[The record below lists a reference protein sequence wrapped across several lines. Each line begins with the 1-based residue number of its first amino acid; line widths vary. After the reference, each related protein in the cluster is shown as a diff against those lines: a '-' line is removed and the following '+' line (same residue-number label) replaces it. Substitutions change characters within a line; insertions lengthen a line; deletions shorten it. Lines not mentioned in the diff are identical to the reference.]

1 MALHGD
7 LFSYPLPELLQWL
20 DGSRKTGTLQLS
32 WEAGERKIFVLSGQ
46 VIATASRGLRERV
59 ARLLELA
66 RLCAGSRVLASFDE
80 LQRTPDVEQA
90 FSSHGVDVR
99 LVREMGREE
108 LFSSMMD
115 LTIAGRGT
123 FHWTEDADRTGE
135 DWVPSDMSIRELLF
149 ESLRWVD
156 EHGDVEQALPI
167 DAMSVRAVAPPSSSQ
182 PLLHRVILT
191 LCTSPQNLGR
201 LRLSMGMSRSAV
213 TRRVF
218 DLLRL
223 KQVEVEGAPQVEA
236 DPVAEMLEKG
246 GVLVREGQYDSAGI
260 ICASLLAS
268 DPADRRVREFAR
280 MVQREHVAAL
290 YSELP
295 PVAVPVP
302 VHDPEGM
309 ALLKPE
315 ERQIAGLVNGGW
327 DVSTLVLA
335 VPARELDTLRTLAKL
350 VRMGLVQLTMPMR

>member
-1 MALHGD
+1 MALQGD

-66 RLCAGSRVLASFDE
+66 KLSKGNRVLSAFDE

-90 FSSHGVDVR
+90 FAAHGVDVR
-99 LVREMGREE
+99 MARDMGREE

-115 LTIAGRGT
+115 LTMAGRGT

-135 DWVPSDMSIRELLF
+135 DWVPSEMSIRELLF

-156 EHGDVEQALPI
+156 EYGDVEQALPI
-167 DAMSVRAVAPPSSSQ
+167 DAMSVRALAQPSPSQ

-191 LCTSPQNLGR
+191 LCASPQNLGR
-201 LRLSMGMSRSAV
+201 LRLSMGMSRSSV
-213 TRRVF
+213 TRRVY
-218 DLLRL
+218 DLLRAKL
-223 KQVEVEGAPQVEA
+223 VEVEGAPQVEA

-246 GVLVREGQYDSAGI
+246 AVLVREGQYDSAGI

-290 YSELP
+290 YAELP

-315 ERQIAGLVNGGW
+315 ERQIAGLVNGNW

-335 VPARELDTLRTLAKL
+335 VPARELDTLRTLSKL
-350 VRMGLVQLTMPMR
+350 VRMGLLQLTMPLR

>member
-20 DGSRKTGTLQLS
+20 DGSRKTGTLHLS
-32 WEAGERKIFVLSGQ
+32 WEAGDRKIFVLSGQ

-66 RLCAGSRVLASFDE
+66 KLCPGSRVLASFDE

-90 FSSHGVDVR
+90 FATHRVDVR

-123 FHWTEDADRTGE
+123 FHWTEDADRSGE

-167 DAMSVRAVAPPSSSQ
+167 DAMSVRALASPSPSQ

-191 LCTSPQNLGR
+191 LCVAPQNLGR
-201 LRLSMGMSRSAV
+201 LRLSMGMSRSSV

-223 KQVEVEGAPQVEA
+223 KLVEVEGAPQVEA

-290 YSELP
+290 YGELP

-309 ALLKPE
+309 SLLKPE

-350 VRMGLVQLTMPMR
+350 VRMGLVQLSMPLR